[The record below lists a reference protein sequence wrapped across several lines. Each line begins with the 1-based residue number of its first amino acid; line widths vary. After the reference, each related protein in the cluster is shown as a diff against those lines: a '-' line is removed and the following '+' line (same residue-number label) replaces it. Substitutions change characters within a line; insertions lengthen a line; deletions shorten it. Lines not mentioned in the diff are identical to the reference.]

1 MQMAPTKTSFH
12 IKLRSDLLDHLRIV
26 AARDGVTMTSVIE
39 GALEDRFAGVVDTVR
54 DLERKLAAAG
64 LQ

>member
-1 MQMAPTKTSFH
+1 MAPTKTSFH

-26 AARDGVTMTSVIE
+26 AERDGVTMTSVIE